1 MKNLDEKK
9 TFAVEAKCGHV
20 GRKYYIAITFPVVAD
35 NGKEAAKIVR
45 RIPRVKHD
53 HKDAIISVKEI
64 TIEEYE
70 ELIQQNKNDE
80 YLQCHSVQEQR
91 LRCDGLN
98 ERIIRE
104 NNYTRG
110 DNYCLEEERKFERE
124 ERIAFKKKKYLS
136 FLVGDRYCSEA
147 AFI

>member
-1 MKNLDEKK
+1 MNNLEEKK
-9 TFAVEAKCGHV
+9 IFAVEAKCGHV

-53 HKDAIISVKEI
+53 HKDAIISVNEI

-70 ELIQQNKNDE
+70 ELIQLNRNDE
-80 YLQCHSVQEQR
+80 YLQCHSIQEQR
-91 LRCDGLN
+91 ARCDGLS
-98 ERIIRE
+98 ERIIMEDSYNRADKYWYKE
-104 NNYTRG
+104 K
-110 DNYCLEEERKFERE
+110 RKLERE

-136 FLVGDRYCSEA
+136 FLVGDRYCSET